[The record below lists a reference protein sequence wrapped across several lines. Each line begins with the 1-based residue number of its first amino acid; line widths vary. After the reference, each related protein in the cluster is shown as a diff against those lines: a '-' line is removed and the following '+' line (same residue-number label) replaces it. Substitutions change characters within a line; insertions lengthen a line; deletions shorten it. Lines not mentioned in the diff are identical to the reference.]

1 MTDRTIGVTLP
12 IRRGKIG
19 YFDSSLDLVTQ
30 VKSNLINLVM
40 TRKGERP
47 FQPEFGTDL
56 HELVFEQMDDEYNS
70 RVDSA
75 IRVAVAKWMPFL
87 RIDKPEVLRNED
99 QNSTVVQITFSLRS
113 NVDVTASVIVE
124 F

>member
-1 MTDRTIGVTLP
+1 MADRTIGVLLP
-12 IRRGKIG
+12 IRRGKVG

-30 VKSNLINLVM
+30 VKSNLVNLVL

-70 RVDSA
+70 RVEAA
-75 IRVAVAKWMPFL
+75 IRTAVAKWMPFL
-87 RIDKPEVLRNED
+87 RIDELEILRNED
-99 QNSTVVQITFSLRS
+99 RNRTIVQITFSLRS
-113 NVDVTASVIVE
+113 NENVTESVVVE

>member
-1 MTDRTIGVTLP
+1 MADRTIGVTLP
-12 IRRGKIG
+12 IRRGKVG
-19 YFDSSLDLVTQ
+19 YFDSSLELIAQ
-30 VKSNLINLVM
+30 VKSNLVNLVM

-56 HELVFEQMDDEYNS
+56 HELLFEQMDDEYNS
-70 RVDSA
+70 RVEGA

-87 RIDKPEVLRNED
+87 RIDEIEVLRDED
-99 QNSTVVQITFSLRS
+99 RNRTVVQITFSLRS
-113 NVDVTASVIVE
+113 NVEVNASVVVE